1 MTVPVHEWLL
11 DDGTP
16 GADYARAAVAML
28 ASGNPNHSA
37 RAAMAKLA
45 VAHGNYTDEGKA
57 IWREYLEAGCPAS

>member
-1 MTVPVHEWLL
+1 MKMENSLAIK
-11 DDGTP
+11 
-16 GADYARAAVAML
+16 GADYARDAVAML

-37 RAAMAKLA
+37 REAMAKLA